1 MTVNG
6 TSEFAQYGIIHIF
19 VNINFLKITLMYSFI
34 AIKRIS
40 ALFEHNEKYCG
51 IFNCKITV

>member
-19 VNINFLKITLMYSFI
+19 VNINFFKDNFD
-34 AIKRIS
+34 
-40 ALFEHNEKYCG
+40 
-51 IFNCKITV
+51 V